1 MAVTMKCCHL
11 GLMQCSLLEICKYFS
26 RIYCICTLGED

>member
-11 GLMQCSLLEICKYFS
+11 GC
-26 RIYCICTLGED
+26 DAV

>member
-11 GLMQCSLLEICKYFS
+11 GCDAVYSVRNLQIFL
-26 RIYCICTLGED
+26 